1 MQTKFTTS
9 TNIIR
14 DLDRDLN
21 YIPTPNSVKVAN
33 QILNDFNKGI
43 RSFNIIGS
51 FGTGKSSFFW
61 AFQQSLVGKK
71 GYFNVDAFKNSK
83 IEIINFVGEYKS
95 ITDIFA
101 EYFTIREGRYRS
113 KSIFSEIFNRYHD
126 LGSQNPM
133 LILIIDEFGKF
144 LEYASQHEP
153 ERELYFIQELSEF
166 VNNSDYNILLL
177 TAVHQNFDAYALTLN
192 NSQKQEWTKVK
203 GRFRE
208 ITFNEPVEQ
217 LLFLASEHLNHYKTD
232 NNTEKEIKE
241 ALAISK
247 RTKAFNVQSDY
258 ASEIAA
264 KLYPLD
270 LISANVLALTLQKY
284 GQNERSLFSF
294 LESTDHTGINKID
307 KKNISFYNVACVY
320 DYLLFNFYSFIY
332 TRYNPDF
339 ATWSS
344 IKNSLEA
351 VERLFEDEITNYSK
365 ILKTIGLLNITAAIG
380 SDLGKEFLVKYSTTC
395 LGINNAEQ
403 LIDNLISKKII
414 LYRNYNKRY
423 ILFEGTDL
431 DIPSALIEA
440 GSKVGEIVDV
450 VTLLKREYELPP
462 VIAKAYSYLSGTTRL
477 FEFRI
482 SDYPIDEIPQE
493 EVDGFINL
501 IFNEKLNIAE
511 VIGES
516 KLHQEAIIY
525 GYYQNSKTIKNQLF
539 EIEKT
544 RKVIGENE
552 DDKIAVKELNN
563 ILLHQQ
569 NLLNHYILNTLY
581 SKESELKWIYKGEFI
596 KISNKKEFNKLL
608 TQICQQVYSETPIFK
623 NELVNKHKISS
634 SIHTAKKNYLR
645 ALADNWN
652 KPDLGF
658 EIDKFPPEKTIY
670 LTLLKENGIELYSDK
685 INFVT
690 QVRRD
695 SSFKSLWDYSVE
707 FLNSAKQNRR
717 TIAEFIEPITRKPF
731 KIKQGLIDFWTASFL
746 FIKRDDY
753 ALFGESGYIPYLNDE
768 VMELI
773 IKYPED
779 YEIKTFDIDGVK
791 LDIFNSYRFFLNQH
805 LKDRLNNETF
815 IETIKPFLT
824 FYRGLSFYSRNTKRL
839 NKETI
844 LIREAIANAKD
855 PEKSFFEEFPNAF
868 GFSTDSLQNSKEN
881 LQSFTLKL
889 QDAIRELRTSY
900 DGLLNRFEEFIL
912 SEFIG
917 KQLSYEEYKERLQG
931 RYKKLKKHLCLPNQK
946 TFIQRLDSELDDR
959 NAWLSSIAQVVIGK
973 SLETINDDDE
983 IILYDKFKSLILD
996 LDSLSS
1002 ISQVVLDEENEDVLG
1017 IEMSSFVDGIQKR
1030 MIRLPKSKRKEVNKI
1045 EDLIRTKL
1053 SNDKSLNIAAIANIL
1068 KDLLQK

>member
-9 TNIIR
+9 TNIFR
-14 DLDRDLN
+14 DSERDLN
-21 YIPTPNSVKVAN
+21 YIPTPNSVRVAN
-33 QILNDFNKGI
+33 QVINDFNKGI

-51 FGTGKSSFFW
+51 YGTGKSSFLW
-61 AFQQSLVGKK
+61 ALQQSLLGKK
-71 GYFNVDAFKNSK
+71 RYFNVDILQKSK
-83 IEIINFVGEYKS
+83 TEIVNFVGEYKS
-95 ITDIFA
+95 LADVFA
-101 EYFTIREGRYRS
+101 EFFSVKEGRFQS

-126 LGSQNPM
+126 LGDKNPL
-133 LILIIDEFGKF
+133 LIIVIDEFGKF

-153 ERELYFIQELSEF
+153 EKELYFIQELSEF
-166 VNNSDYNILLL
+166 VNNSDFNIILI

-192 NSQKQEWTKVK
+192 NSQRQEWTKVK

-217 LLFLASEHLNHYKTD
+217 LLFLASEHLSQIKTD
-232 NNTEKEIKE
+232 KNTGINIKA
-241 ALAISK
+241 ALNISK
-247 RTKAFNVQSDY
+247 SVKAFNIKAEY

-264 KLYPLD
+264 KLFPLD
-270 LISANVLALTLQKY
+270 VLAANVLALSLQRY

-294 LESTDHTGINKID
+294 LESTDHTGIDKID
-307 KKNISFYNVACVY
+307 KINTPFYNIACVY

-339 ATWSS
+339 AAWSC

-351 VERLFEDEITNYSK
+351 VERLFEEEINSYSK
-365 ILKTIGLLNITAAIG
+365 IVKTIGLLNITAAIG
-380 SDLGKEFLVKYSTTC
+380 SDLGKEFLIKYSATC
-395 LGINNAEQ
+395 LGINNADK

-414 LYRNYNKRY
+414 LYRNYSKRY

-440 GSKVGEIVDV
+440 GSKVGEIIDV
-450 VTLLKREYELPP
+450 VTLLKREYQLPS
-462 VIAKAYSYLSGTTRL
+462 VIAKAYSYLRGTTRL

-482 SDYPIDEIPQE
+482 SDYPIDEIPVD
-493 EVDGFINL
+493 EVDGYINL
-501 IFNEKLNIAE
+501 IFNEKLNVTD
-511 VIGES
+511 VINES
-516 KLHQEAIIY
+516 KFQEEAIIY
-525 GYYQNSKTIKNQLF
+525 GFYQNSKTIKYQLF

-544 RKVIGENE
+544 RRVIGENE

-581 SKESELKWIYKGEFI
+581 TKESDLKWIYKGKQI
-596 KISNKKEFNKLL
+596 KIANKKEFNKLL
-608 TQICQQVYSETPIFK
+608 SQICQKVYSETPIFK

-690 QVRRD
+690 QVPQS
-695 SSFKSLWDYSVE
+695 SSFKSLWDYSVG
-707 FLNSAKQNRR
+707 FLNSAKPNRR
-717 TIAEFIEPITRKPF
+717 TITEFVEPLTKKPY
-731 KIKQGLIDFWTASFL
+731 KLKQGLIDFWIASFL
-746 FIKRDDY
+746 FIKRDDF
-753 ALFGESGYIPYLNDE
+753 ALFSESGYIPFLTDE

-773 IKYPED
+773 IKYPENF
-779 YEIKTFDIDGVK
+779 EIKTFDIEGVK

-805 LKDRLNNETF
+805 QKDRLNNETF

-824 FYRGLSFYSRNTKRL
+824 FYRGLSVYSRNTKRL

-844 LIREAIANAKD
+844 SIREAIANAKD
-855 PEKSFFEEFPNAF
+855 PEKSFFEDFPNAF
-868 GFSTDSLQNSKEN
+868 GYSTDSLQNSKEN
-881 LQSFTLKL
+881 LQSFTSKL
-889 QDAIRELRTSY
+889 HDSIRELRTSY

-912 SEFIG
+912 MEFIG
-917 KQLSYEEYKERLQG
+917 KQMSYEDYKTRLQS
-931 RYKKLKKHLCLPNQK
+931 RYRKLKKHLCLPNQK

-973 SLETINDDDE
+973 SLDTINDDE
-983 IILYDKFKSLILD
+983 ELILYEKFKSLILD
-996 LDSLSS
+996 LDSLSN
-1002 ISQVVLDEENEDVLG
+1002 ISQADLDEENEEILG
-1017 IEMSSFVDGIQKR
+1017 IEMSSFVDGIHKR
-1030 MIRLPKSKRKEVNKI
+1030 MIRLPKNKRKEVGKI
-1045 EDLIRTKL
+1045 EDSLRTKL
-1053 SNDKSLNIAAIANIL
+1053 TNDKTLNIAAVANIL